1 MGDHPIMAVVT
12 QPHILLLGGGYTLQ
26 RVAELLPHESFV
38 ITSRSADT
46 CTAWHRRGWNVYQA
60 DLGERESLVG
70 LFAKYP
76 HLRQIVDS
84 IPPLRAGGDPA
95 AGVKNLL
102 SVVKDIKIER
112 ILYLSTTGVFGVRDG
127 SFVSEETPPSPWNA
141 QGQAR
146 FVSEEAY
153 RQSGIT
159 FTALRLPAIY
169 GFDRGLLFS
178 MRTGTYRLVGDGGSW
193 SNRIHVED
201 LARVIVASLTARDL
215 PPVLCVGDDE
225 PARAID
231 IVRYVC
237 EKEGLPMPESVSP
250 DDVLKAGGFTMLS
263 NQRMRND
270 LMKRVLGIRLLYPS
284 YREGFY
290 PTEKR

>member
-1 MGDHPIMAVVT
+1 MAVINE
-12 QPHILLLGGGYTLQ
+12 PHVLLLGGGYTLQ
-26 RVAELLPHESFV
+26 RVAELLPPESFV
-38 ITSRSADT
+38 MTSRSADT
-46 CTAWHRRGWNVYQA
+46 CTAWHRRGWNTYQV
-60 DLGERESLVG
+60 DLRDRMSLVG

-76 HLRQIVDS
+76 YLRQIVDS
-84 IPPLRAGGDPA
+84 VPPLRASGDPA

-102 SVVKDIKIER
+102 SVVKGITIER

-127 SFVSEETPPSPWNA
+127 SFVSEETPPSPWNP

-178 MRTGTYRLVGDGGSW
+178 VRTGTYRLVGDGGSW

-201 LARVIVASLTARDL
+201 LARVIVAALTTPDL

-225 PARAID
+225 PAQAID
-231 IVRYVC
+231 VVRYIC

-250 DDVLKAGGFTMLS
+250 DEVLKAGGFTMLS
-263 NQRMRND
+263 NQRMSND

-284 YREGFY
+284 YREGYY
-290 PTEKR
+290 PPRKR